1 VVRDWRTTTTTDTRE
16 DGGQPQEAVAGIG
29 YRDWLAG
36 QIAAAIVA
44 RAEHYSAHS
53 VAREAVCL
61 TDALIEE
68 LERSDG

>member
-1 VVRDWRTTTTTDTRE
+1 MQTTTTSEGFIDDEPRE
-16 DGGQPQEAVAGIG
+16 ALAGIR